1 MHGGSLML
9 FRLSLDACP
18 GRSLFPRPLSRYSD
32 CMHAHAGAVCGEA
45 DFIRA
50 LVDLQV
56 GPVMLMGPTMDAK
69 VASELSLRLAHLGI
83 RMAEHSR
90 RASAYAHRLHQV
102 SVPLIRASWLFRT
115 ATALE
120 SLF

>member
-1 MHGGSLML
+1 MPTRGGIISQRH
-9 FRLSLDACP
+9 F
-18 GRSLFPRPLSRYSD
+18 YHN
-32 CMHAHAGAVCGEA
+32 CMRTGAGAVCGEA

-102 SVPLIRASWLFRT
+102 PLPLAFS
-115 ATALE
+115 
-120 SLF
+120 S